1 MDINYFR
8 KLASTAS
15 SNLSGTYIGQIPQ
28 VEKDPKFDGYVANA
42 SDLE

>member
-1 MDINYFR
+1 MDMNYFR

-15 SNLSGTYIGQIPQ
+15 SNPSGTYIGSIP
-28 VEKDPKFDGYVANA
+28 EMANDPKFARSVTNA

>member
-15 SNLSGTYIGQIPQ
+15 SNLSGTYIGQIPE
-28 VEKDPKFDGYVANA
+28 VEIDAKFAGSVANA

>member
-28 VEKDPKFDGYVANA
+28 VEKDPKFAESVANA